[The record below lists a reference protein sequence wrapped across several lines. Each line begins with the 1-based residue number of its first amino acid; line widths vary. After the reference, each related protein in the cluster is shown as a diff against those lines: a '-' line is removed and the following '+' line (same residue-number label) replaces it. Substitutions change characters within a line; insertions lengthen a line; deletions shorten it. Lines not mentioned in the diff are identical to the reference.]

1 MGNILYSV
9 TRVDK
14 VHPAWSYN
22 AVVYELNTRQFT
34 TEGTFAAATKELS
47 RLKKLGVDIIW
58 MMPIFPIGKLRRKG
72 SLGSYYSIAD
82 YTEVNEEF
90 GTIEDFS
97 IFVARAHHLGMHVIL
112 DWVANHTAR
121 DARWANEHPEW
132 YEWDSA
138 RGEIATPFDWSDTAK
153 LDYSSLDMRKEMVSS
168 MKYWIA
174 VAAVDGFRCDMAMLV
189 PLDFWDEATRELTE
203 FIDSRGGELFMLA
216 EAEGP
221 EFHQKAFDASY
232 CWELHHIF
240 NNIATGQANAF
251 TLGERLTYENS
262 LYDSASFRL
271 LFTSNHDENSW
282 NGSEWERMG
291 AAAPAFA
298 ALTFMLSGMPLIYN
312 GQESALGRKLSFFE
326 RDPIDWRA
334 LRGQEIAGRM
344 EQFYRDLSTLK
355 RTHPALRA
363 GERGGDIWTIDNSEP
378 WRIFAIKRRVDDRIV
393 IALFNLSDQQADVEF
408 HDEDFSGTYNKLASS
423 EDAQLCSGSKYYM
436 PSWGV
441 SIYYR

>member
-1 MGNILYSV
+1 
-9 TRVDK
+9 
-14 VHPAWSYN
+14 
-22 AVVYELNTRQFT
+22 
-34 TEGTFAAATKELS
+34 
-47 RLKKLGVDIIW
+47 
-58 MMPIFPIGKLRRKG
+58 
-72 SLGSYYSIAD
+72 
-82 YTEVNEEF
+82 
-90 GTIEDFS
+90 
-97 IFVARAHHLGMHVIL
+97 
-112 DWVANHTAR
+112 
-121 DARWANEHPEW
+121 
-132 YEWDSA
+132 
-138 RGEIATPFDWSDTAK
+138 
-153 LDYSSLDMRKEMVSS
+153 
-168 MKYWIA
+168 
-174 VAAVDGFRCDMAMLV
+174 
-189 PLDFWDEATRELTE
+189 
-203 FIDSRGGELFMLA
+203 
-216 EAEGP
+216 
-221 EFHQKAFDASY
+221 
-232 CWELHHIF
+232 
-240 NNIATGQANAF
+240 ANAF

-355 RTHPALRA
+355 HTHPALRA